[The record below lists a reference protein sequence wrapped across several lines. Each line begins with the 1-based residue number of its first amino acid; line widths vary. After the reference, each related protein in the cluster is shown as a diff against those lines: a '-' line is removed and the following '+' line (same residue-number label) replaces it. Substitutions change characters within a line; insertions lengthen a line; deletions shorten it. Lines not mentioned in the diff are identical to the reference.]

1 MGRTQ
6 GMLKRLCFL
15 SGYLHNPD
23 SSMLQEMN
31 GRTKNPNEH
40 LQRQYVFVL
49 LCSSNLNQSW
59 QMVAHP

>member
-1 MGRTQ
+1 
-6 GMLKRLCFL
+6 
-15 SGYLHNPD
+15 
-23 SSMLQEMN
+23 MLQEMN

-49 LCSSNLNQSW
+49 LCSPNLNQSW